1 MVLDFFVDVACTSQ
15 CPFLGSWAYVVF
27 LFVFFSRILAVIA
40 SFLNIW
46 ARYIFWSELFNK
58 VKGKKTTLI
67 GTEVNKINEKKNC
80 KCLHE

>member
-1 MVLDFFVDVACTSQ
+1 MVLDFLLMWRVLHNVL
-15 CPFLGSWAYVVF
+15 FLVPGHMLSF
-27 LFVFFSRILAVIA
+27 CLFFFSRILAVIA

-67 GTEVNKINEKKNC
+67 RTEVNKINEKKNF